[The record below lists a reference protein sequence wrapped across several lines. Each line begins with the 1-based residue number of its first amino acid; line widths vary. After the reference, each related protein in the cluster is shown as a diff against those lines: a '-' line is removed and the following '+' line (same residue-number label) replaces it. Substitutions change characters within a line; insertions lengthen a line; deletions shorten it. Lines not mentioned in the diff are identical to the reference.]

1 MSGKV
6 SWVAIA
12 VLSTASAV
20 AAAESELDARIYDRA
35 ARFLIQSENSLVLN
49 RTVTPHWRTDG
60 GINFTYVKDLGDGK
74 TEFVRVEAATG
85 VRSNPFDAQI
95 IAQGL
100 SKATG
105 KPVEAERLP
114 FRDFDRPDS
123 DALRFTVGSV
133 TYTCSTT
140 KPSCEEDAVVA
151 TDPLEVPSPDG
162 RWIAF
167 VQDYNLWIRSA
178 DGQQSFALTEDGEA
192 HNAYAA
198 TPEAN
203 PLFTERAMQGEPFA
217 AVVLWSPDSRR
228 LLTQKLDEREVRQL
242 SLVQS
247 VPADGSLRPKLLSWR
262 SPLAT
267 DTVLPMAEPW
277 IFDIEKRSG
286 HRVGMEAIPTLVMTS
301 IEAKEAWWSPD
312 GQRLHLFVR
321 SRYYKTMSLYEVD
334 AATGQA
340 RLVVQE
346 SGNTFVE
353 AGSIGQRPMVYT
365 LANGEVVWFSE
376 RDGRGHLYI
385 YDSAS
390 GRMKRRLTEGDW
402 SVRSVLYL
410 DEANGLIYLAGSE
423 REPGADPYY
432 RKVYRVRLAD
442 GHVTLLTPEDA
453 DHLVVSAQDSAYFD
467 PPPNLVRSPADS
479 RGFSPSGHYFL
490 DTYSRTDLPAE
501 TVLRSADGR
510 LIATIE
516 RADISRVVAGG
527 LTVPERFS
535 ALAADGKTQLYGNIL
550 RPSDFDP
557 QKSYPVIDSMYPGP
571 QARKAYPRMLDIVFG
586 YTADQTLAELG
597 FIVVQLD
604 GRGTPG
610 RSKTFLDESYGKLG
624 QAGHLDDH
632 VAVIT
637 ELGRRYPYMD
647 LDRVGAYGGS
657 AGGYAVVRALVT
669 YPDFFRAG
677 VSAAG
682 SHDPLM
688 QTASFSEVFIGPDD
702 GANYRA
708 AANAPL
714 MGKLEG
720 KLFLIHGDMDWVV
733 LPGDTMQIVDAL
745 IKNNKDFDLLIV
757 PNAGHSP
764 LGVHGGYVLR
774 QTWDFLV
781 ENVMGVRPPPAYVIQ
796 RTGPSQ

>member
-1 MSGKV
+1 MYGKI
-6 SWVAIA
+6 SWIAIA
-12 VLSTASAV
+12 ALSTTSAV
-20 AAAESELDARIYDRA
+20 AAVESALDARIYDRA
-35 ARFLIQSENSLVLN
+35 ARFLIQSEDSLVLN
-49 RTVTPHWRTDG
+49 RNVTPHWRTDG
-60 GINFTYVKDLGDGK
+60 GDNFTYVKDLGDGR
-74 TEFVRVEAATG
+74 TEFVRVDAATG
-85 VRSNPFDAQI
+85 VRSKPFDAQI

-100 SKATG
+100 GKALG

-114 FRDFDRPDS
+114 FRDFDRLDS
-123 DALRFTVGSV
+123 AVLRFAVGAV
-133 TYTCSTT
+133 NYTCSTT
-140 KPSCEEDAVVA
+140 KPSCQEDAVVA
-151 TDPLEVPSPDG
+151 TDSLEVPSPDG
-162 RWIAF
+162 SWIAF
-167 VQDYNLWIRSA
+167 VRDYNLWIRSA

-192 HNAYAA
+192 HYAYAG

-203 PLFTERAMQGEPFA
+203 PLFTERAMQDEPFSP
-217 AVVLWSPDSRR
+217 VVLWSPNSRR
-228 LLTQKLDEREVRQL
+228 LFTQKLDERRVRQL

-247 VPADGSLRPKLLSWR
+247 VPANGSVRPKILSWR
-262 SPLAT
+262 APLAT
-267 DTVLPMAEPW
+267 DPVLPVAEPW
-277 IFDIEKRSG
+277 VFDIAERSG
-286 HRVGMEAIPTLVMTS
+286 HRIKMEAIPTLVMTS

-312 GQRLHLFVR
+312 GQRVYVFSR

-334 AATGQA
+334 AATGQT
-340 RLVVQE
+340 RLVIQE
-346 SGNTFVE
+346 HGNTFVE

-385 YDSAS
+385 YDCAS
-390 GRMKRRLTEGDW
+390 GRMKRQLTEGDW
-402 SVRSVLYL
+402 SVRGVLYL
-410 DEANGLIYLAGSE
+410 DEANGLIYVAGSE

-453 DHLVVSAQDSAYFD
+453 DHLVASAQDSAYFD

-479 RGFSPSGHYFL
+479 RGFSPSGRYFL

-501 TVLRSADGR
+501 TVLRRADGR

-535 ALAADGKTQLYGNIL
+535 ALAADGKTRLYGNIL

-557 QKSYPVIDSMYPGP
+557 QKIYPVIDSMYPGP
-571 QARKAYPRMLDIVFG
+571 QVRKASPRMLDIVFG
-586 YTADQTLAELG
+586 YAADQTLAELG

-637 ELGRRYPYMD
+637 ELAGRYPYMD
-647 LDRVGAYGGS
+647 LGRVGAYGGS
-657 AGGYAVVRALVT
+657 AGGHAALRALVT

-682 SHDPLM
+682 SHNLLM
-688 QTASFSEVFIGPDD
+688 QTPAYSEVFIGPDD

-714 MGKLEG
+714 MDQLKGKL
-720 KLFLIHGDMDWVV
+720 LLIHGDMDWSV
-733 LPGDTMQIVDAL
+733 LPSNTLQIVDAL

-757 PNAGHSP
+757 PNLGHTP
-764 LGVHGGYVLR
+764 LGFHGGYVLR

-781 ENVMGVRPPPAYVIQ
+781 ENVMGTRPPPAYVTQ